1 MKAYDI
7 EYDDMTLRKLLEMDE
22 TQHGKYFMK
31 LRAEYR
37 VRREFFNRVVVLSAQ
52 QTESSKMLRS
62 LGFLIDII

>member
-1 MKAYDI
+1 
-7 EYDDMTLRKLLEMDE
+7 
-22 TQHGKYFMK
+22 MK